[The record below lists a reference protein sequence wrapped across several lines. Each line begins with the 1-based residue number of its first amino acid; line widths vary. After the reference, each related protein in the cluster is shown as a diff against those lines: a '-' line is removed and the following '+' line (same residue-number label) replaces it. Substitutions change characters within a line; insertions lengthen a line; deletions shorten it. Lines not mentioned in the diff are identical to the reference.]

1 MSRRPAPEGPR
12 TFTVEE
18 ANSLVPELVLAF
30 GRLARLRAEAA
41 LLVESVGGADDALE
55 VLNGGEPVELLS
67 PDERRLREV
76 VSQIDDVVAHV
87 NGLGCLVK
95 DLETG
100 LVDFYAERDGETV
113 FLCWQFGEPSV
124 AYWHP
129 IEGGFAARQ
138 PIEGVS
144 FERPGF
150 LN

>member
-1 MSRRPAPEGPR
+1 
-12 TFTVEE
+12 
-18 ANSLVPELVLAF
+18 
-30 GRLARLRAEAA
+30 
-41 LLVESVGGADDALE
+41 
-55 VLNGGEPVELLS
+55 
-67 PDERRLREV
+67 
-76 VSQIDDVVAHV
+76 
-87 NGLGCLVK
+87 VK

-100 LVDFYAERDGETV
+100 LVDFYAERDGESV